1 MTDHLHQYTVCDVLY
16 VSVNNLREEINDSDP
31 LLCLI
36 AWAHVKDRHPVEHL
50 AKHVG
55 RWSDC
60 I

>member
-36 AWAHVKDRHPVEHL
+36 AQKHVKDKPSGEHL
-50 AKHVG
+50 AKRGQIV
-55 RWSDC
+55 RLL
-60 I
+60 